1 MPKYRSATTTHSS
14 NMAGARALW
23 RATGMTDDDF
33 GKPIIAVV
41 NSFTQFVPGHVHLR
55 DPVNWLPNKSKPQAA
70 WRKSSTPLL
79 WMMVS
84 PWGTVACCIH
94 CRRAS

>member
-1 MPKYRSATTTHSS
+1 MPKYRSATTTHGR

-23 RATGMTDDDF
+23 RATGMTDADF

-41 NSFTQFVPGHVHLR
+41 NSFTQF
-55 DPVNWLPNKSKPQAA
+55 KPLAA
-70 WRKSSTPLL
+70 WRKSSIP
-79 WMMVS
+79 S
-84 PWGTVACCIH
+84 PWMTGSQWGTGACFIH